1 MARFFRLWGKKRGDR
16 HSGHRR
22 FGEIG
27 EAAFFGALM
36 LLGFLLLIKFLVEQ
50 AGSEAPAET
59 MFGLT
64 LGVMALL
71 LICGSVGLV
80 YTLVQ
85 MRISTERRSAIA
97 QRATQLPLIRQSSQS
112 QQDHPQVPQDS
123 DLTNIPGI
131 RLAYRLPANES
142 PLWQMGAAS
151 TFFLLWITITISLS
165 VAVLA
170 EHEPG
175 KPRWFLLVMLPVC
188 TAVGG
193 WSVFYLWQQLRR
205 YTGIGPTHVEISD
218 HPLHPGHQY
227 ALFLSQAGKL
237 EFESF
242 RIALVCQ
249 ESATY
254 RQGTDTRNST
264 QCVYHEELLFRE
276 SIEVQTGL
284 PFEQECEF
292 QVPQHVMHSFAGT
305 HNSVQW
311 NLTVDVQTQQ
321 WPPFRRT
328 FPVVVYPPAPVPRE
342 KT

>member
-1 MARFFRLWGKKRGDR
+1 MARFFRLWGKKRGER
-16 HSGHRR
+16 SSGPRR
-22 FGEIG
+22 LGEIG
-27 EAAFFGALM
+27 EAVFFTALV
-36 LLGFLLLIKFLVEQ
+36 LLGFVLLIKFLVEQ
-50 AGSEAPAET
+50 AGRDAPAET

-64 LGVMALL
+64 FGVMALL
-71 LICGSVGLV
+71 LILGSVGLI

-85 MRISTERRSAIA
+85 MRISTERRAAMA
-97 QRATQLPLIRQSSQS
+97 QRATQLPLIRQTSRLPE
-112 QQDHPQVPQDS
+112 DHPQIPHDT
-123 DLTNIPGI
+123 DLTNSPGI

-142 PLWQMGAAS
+142 PVWQMGAAI
-151 TFFLLWITITISLS
+151 TFFLLWATITISLS

-175 KPRWFLLVMLPVC
+175 KPRWALLVMLPIC
-188 TAVGG
+188 AAVGS
-193 WSVFYLWQQLRR
+193 WSIFYLWQQLRR
-205 YTGIGPTHVEISD
+205 YAGIGPTHVEISD

-237 EFESF
+237 KFESF

-292 QVPQHVMHSFAGT
+292 QVPQQVMHSFAGT

-311 NLTVDVQTQQ
+311 KLTVDVQTQQ
-321 WPPFRRT
+321 WPLFRRT
-328 FPVVVYPPAPVPRE
+328 FPVIVYPPAPVARE